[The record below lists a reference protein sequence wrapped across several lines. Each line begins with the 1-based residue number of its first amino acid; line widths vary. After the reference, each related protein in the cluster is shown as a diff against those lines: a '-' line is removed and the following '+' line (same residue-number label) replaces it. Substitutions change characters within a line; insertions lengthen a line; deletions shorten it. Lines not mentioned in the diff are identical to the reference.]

1 MKVLYRRWTLYN
13 YTGRPMGAIVGR
25 EWSAMMI
32 MSIIGRPEVKAP
44 SRPWFLVGSPL
55 GLLSLSFVL
64 SAFKPCHPSKQGQA
78 LLEYPCL
85 VILGAES
92 IIRVRQGVAIIVC
105 FSKSNWLICWLK
117 LIQMSKWGKS
127 FSISLSGDSRCRKCN
142 ESEAGIAIKTTSVV
156 PTSPTSLLYQKNQW
170 WWWWWCQY

>member
-1 MKVLYRRWTLYN
+1 
-13 YTGRPMGAIVGR
+13 
-25 EWSAMMI
+25 MMI

-44 SRPWFLVGSPL
+44 SRPRFLVGSPL

-117 LIQMSKWGKS
+117 WIQMSKLGKFYL

-156 PTSPTSLLYQKNQW
+156 LTSPTSILYQKNQ
-170 WWWWWCQY
+170 